1 MSKFTIEQM
10 MTQSVVVAN
19 TSHTF
24 SQVIELFT
32 NFPIRHLPVVDENNK
47 LIGIISSND
56 IFKLFENPKFKGKVI
71 DMEQL
76 NKAILLT
83 DLMTVDPITVSP
95 DEDVFDVAEI
105 FRLRKFQALPVVNS
119 TGDLVGIVS
128 VKDMLD
134 YFVEKAE
141 GIN

>member
-1 MSKFTIEQM
+1 MSKFTIQQM
-10 MTQSVVVAN
+10 MTKSVVVAN

-32 NFPIRHLPVVDENNK
+32 NFPIRHLPVVDDSNK

-56 IFKLFENPKFKGKVI
+56 IFKLFEDPKFKGKVI
-71 DMEQL
+71 DMVQL
-76 NKAILLT
+76 NKDIRLT
-83 DLMTVDPITVSP
+83 DLMTTNPVTVSP

-105 FRLRKFQALPVVNS
+105 FRKRKFQALPIVNS
-119 TGDLVGIVS
+119 EGDLVGIVS

-141 GIN
+141 NE